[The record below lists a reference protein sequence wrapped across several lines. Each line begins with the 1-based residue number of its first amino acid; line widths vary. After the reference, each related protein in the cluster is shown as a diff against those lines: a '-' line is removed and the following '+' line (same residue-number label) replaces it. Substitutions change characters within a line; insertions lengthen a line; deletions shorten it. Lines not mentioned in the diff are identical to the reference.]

1 MFNVLLIDDEE
12 AVKRSLRKIIES
24 KAPGFAVIGEA
35 EDGAQGLERIDELR
49 PELVITDIRMPVM
62 DGLEL
67 AQALRARGDATE
79 LLIVSGHDQ
88 FQYARQALRFGVVD
102 YLLKPLV
109 PADVVAALH
118 RTGDKIRLA
127 RQQALDING
136 WLIAQRS
143 RIGDLA
149 HAVWM
154 LQEERSFGL
163 LAELERDVPAL
174 PGAEN
179 MTRPYMTALMMSL
192 HAELARLAEGQWES
206 VQAQAP
212 LPVQAERADWRGHMR
227 ELIDAFRG
235 SRNFGV
241 HHLVMKAAA
250 YIDNRYM
257 EETLSLAE
265 IAEYVGVSPSH
276 FSKCFKAE
284 LGVSYTDYLTE
295 LRMERAVRLLRNPAA
310 KVYEVAQQVGY
321 GDYSHFAK
329 LFKKKYGFSPGQT
342 RGLTGRTEE

>member
-12 AVKRSLRKIIES
+12 TVKRSLRKIIES

-35 EDGAQGLERIDELR
+35 EDGAQGLERIGELR
-49 PELVITDIRMPVM
+49 PDLVITDIRMPVM

-67 AQALRARGDATE
+67 AQALRARGDAIE

-109 PADVVAALH
+109 PADVVAALG

-127 RQQALDING
+127 RQEALDING

-143 RIGDLA
+143 RIGHLA

-163 LAELERDVPAL
+163 LAELERDVPS
-174 PGAEN
+174 PRGAEN
-179 MTRPYMTALMMSL
+179 RTRPYMTALMMSL
-192 HAELARLAEGQWES
+192 HAELARLAEGQWEP
-206 VQAQAP
+206 VQARAP
-212 LPVQAERADWRGHMR
+212 LPGQADRTDWQGHVR
-227 ELIDAFRG
+227 ELIDAFRS

-241 HHLVMKAAA
+241 HHLVMKAVA
-250 YIDNRYM
+250 YIDDRYT
-257 EETLSLAE
+257 EETLSLSE
-265 IAEYVGVSPSH
+265 IAEHVGVSPSH

-295 LRMERAVRLLRNPAA
+295 LRMERAVRLLRDPSA

-321 GDYSHFAK
+321 GDYSHFTK

-342 RGLTGRTEE
+342 RGLAGRSEE